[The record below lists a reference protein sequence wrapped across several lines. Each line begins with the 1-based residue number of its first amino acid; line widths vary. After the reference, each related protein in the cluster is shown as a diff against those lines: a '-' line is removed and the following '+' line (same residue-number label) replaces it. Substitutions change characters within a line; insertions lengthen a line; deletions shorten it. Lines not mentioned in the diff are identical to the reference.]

1 MIRIPII
8 IPAITPVMVPEIT
21 ADHTMTPAVMTERVA
36 MVRPA
41 AGEVSS
47 RALETRKR
55 GSNDERRI
63 ALGQNKQAVLVSDNP
78 VCGIILC
85 GIYYA

>member
-1 MIRIPII
+1 
-8 IPAITPVMVPEIT
+8 
-21 ADHTMTPAVMTERVA
+21 MTPAVMTERVA

>member
-1 MIRIPII
+1 
-8 IPAITPVMVPEIT
+8 
-21 ADHTMTPAVMTERVA
+21 